1 MWLYLVWSLFCVH
14 KLLFLFK
21 NLWRCS
27 TGYNRVCNN
36 QYFVFV
42 FVFYSLVKDQNIPGK
57 KEINNQSCLLA
68 VILFHRFLPHPTP
81 KIETETERV
90 CVARSVHTHVV
101 MYVIVVDLFCIVLF
115 SILKQTPC
123 TLVIYNISCN
133 FLNES
138 HWLSD
143 CCKL

>member
-1 MWLYLVWSLFCVH
+1 MFTNYYFYSRTYEDAVLATTGFVITSI
-14 KLLFLFK
+14 LFLF
-21 NLWRCS
+21 
-27 TGYNRVCNN
+27 
-36 QYFVFV
+36 FV

-57 KEINNQSCLLA
+57 KEINNQSGLLA

-123 TLVIYNISCN
+123 TLVISCN

-138 HWLSD
+138 H
-143 CCKL
+143 